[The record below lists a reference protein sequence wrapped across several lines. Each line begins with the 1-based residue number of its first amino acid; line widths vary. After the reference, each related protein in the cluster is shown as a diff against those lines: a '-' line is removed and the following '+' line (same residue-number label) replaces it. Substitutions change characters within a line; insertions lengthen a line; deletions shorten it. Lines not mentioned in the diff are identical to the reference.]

1 MTLAI
6 SGNWFLGWGLGVVV
20 VLLVAVLVLAITALA
35 HRIEG
40 QAEDIT
46 KALDGARANTDPLW
60 AVKETN
66 HTLDRITRGLQGAL
80 GGGAG

>member
-1 MTLAI
+1 VTLAI
-6 SGNWFLGWGLGVVV
+6 SGNWILGWGLGVIV

-35 HRIEG
+35 QRIEG
-40 QAEDIT
+40 QAQDIT

-60 AVKETN
+60 AVKDTN
-66 HTLDRITRGLQGAL
+66 HTIDRITRGLQRVL